1 MKNDNQTNLEKTQ
14 ELYDFLQGNI
24 PENIRTD
31 NPPTLTAE
39 QAWTV
44 IWFLGNQYW
53 QVPDCIEK
61 CDVCDSLY
69 HTWEEGEC
77 MDYGKPPFFF
87 CGSCMDTDEAVTKR
101 RIGTRLERARIAM
114 RKRSND
120 LRQARAAQDVD
131 DTTG

>member
-31 NPPTLTAE
+31 NPPTLTAD

-61 CDVCDSLY
+61 CDVCGTLY

-77 MDYGKPPFFF
+77 MDYDKPPFFF
-87 CGSCMDTDEAVTKR
+87 CGSCMDTEEAVTKR

-114 RKRSND
+114 RKRSNTD
-120 LRQARAAQDVD
+120 IRQAGPDASK
-131 DTTG
+131 